1 MGARGG
7 ATGMLRAV
15 GGAGGKGVNGADG
28 GAFVW
33 GPFDVG
39 GGKRI
44 VPSKAVSFIN
54 DLIASRF

>member
-1 MGARGG
+1 LGARGG
-7 ATGMLRAV
+7 ATGMLGAV
-15 GGAGGKGVNGADG
+15 GGAGGEGANG

>member
-1 MGARGG
+1 
-7 ATGMLRAV
+7 MLGAV
-15 GGAGGKGVNGADG
+15 GGAGGKGVNGADR

-54 DLIASRF
+54 YLIASQF